1 MNKIIG
7 ENIKRYREIKNL
19 SQEYLGEVLEMTQ
32 SAFAKYEAGIS
43 KLRLD
48 QAHSLAALFGVTIDD
63 LMTDRYGMVG
73 EGLPATSYQPSQRS
87 KASIILE
94 LDGTMRAE
102 ESAINLVRQISQT
115 LKAASAV

>member
-1 MNKIIG
+1 MNKTIG
-7 ENIKRYREIKNL
+7 ENIKRFREIKNL
-19 SQEYLGEVLEMTQ
+19 SQEYLGEVLEMSQ

-48 QAHSLAALFGVTIDD
+48 QAHALAAVFGVTIDD
-63 LMTDRYGMVG
+63 LMTDRYGMVN
-73 EGLPATSYQPSQRS
+73 EPTSLYQPARRN

-115 LKAASAV
+115 LKASAAA